1 MASVQPPNPVL
12 RSRVAAYLSLVFGA
26 AAAVVVLWF
35 LYKVMTAVLLLFF
48 ALVVTIALGAP
59 VRWFMRRGLS
69 RKLAA
74 VLTFII
80 FLGVVVTMVALI
92 APMVAAQIVR
102 LLKSFPNF
110 INDLNEQMAALFVR
124 YPELQGLLAADA
136 SALDGVVPS
145 VGHLFGGALGVSL
158 SLLAFLALLVI
169 FLSFVLYTLLDPV
182 PVVRGYLAS
191 LPTDYRRPG
200 VRALARASRS
210 VVGWTK
216 AALILGVIEAVAVFI
231 FLTWMDVPGALVW
244 AALAF
249 FAEFIPRI
257 GGYVMAAPPVLIS
270 LTIGPMTALW
280 VALFYLISNEILGN
294 VVAPRIRGT
303 TMQLHPVLLLF
314 FTLAFAL
321 AFGLLGAIV
330 ATPAAAFFSAY
341 YGEFYLKRGAA
352 ERV

>member
-1 MASVQPPNPVL
+1 MASVQPPSPVL
-12 RSRVAAYLSLVFGA
+12 RSRVAAYLALVFGA

-35 LYKVMTAVLLLFF
+35 LFKVMTAVLLLFF
-48 ALVVTIALGAP
+48 ALVVTIALAAP
-59 VRWFMRRGLS
+59 VRWFMRRGVS

-74 VLTFII
+74 ALTFAI
-80 FLGVVVTMVALI
+80 FLGVVVAMVALI
-92 APMVAAQIVR
+92 APMIAAQVLR
-102 LLKSFPNF
+102 LLKRLPDF
-110 INDLNEQMAALFVR
+110 INDLNQQMAALFVQ

-136 SALDGVVPS
+136 SALEGVVPP
-145 VGHLFGGALGVSL
+145 VGDLFGGALGVSL

-169 FLSFVLYTLLDPV
+169 FLSFVLYTLLDPA
-182 PVVRGYLAS
+182 PIVRGYLGS
-191 LPTDYRRPG
+191 LPTEYRRPG
-200 VRALARASRS
+200 ARALARASRA

-216 AALILGVIEAVAVFI
+216 AALILGLIQAVAVFA
-231 FLTWMDVPGALVW
+231 FLTWMEVPGALVW

-270 LTIGPMTALW
+270 LTLGPMTALW
-280 VALFYLISNEILGN
+280 VALFYLVSNELLGN
-294 VVAPRIRGT
+294 FVAPRIRGT

-341 YGEFYLKRGAA
+341 YGEFYLKRGSAA
-352 ERV
+352 RV

>member
-1 MASVQPPNPVL
+1 MVSAQPPSPAL
-12 RSRVAAYLSLVFGA
+12 RSRAAAYMALVFGA
-26 AAAVVVLWF
+26 AAAVVLLWF

-48 ALVVTIALGAP
+48 ALVVTIALAAP
-59 VRWFMRRGLS
+59 VRWFVRRGLP
-69 RKLAA
+69 RKLSAI
-74 VLTFII
+74 VTFTL
-80 FLGVVVTMVALI
+80 FLGTVIALVAVV
-92 APMVAAQIVR
+92 APMIAAQIVTLVKR
-102 LLKSFPNF
+102 LPNF
-110 INDLNEQMAALFVR
+110 INDLNAQMAALFAQ

-158 SLLAFLALLVI
+158 SLLAFIALLVV

-182 PVVRGYLAS
+182 PVLRGYLGS
-191 LPTDYRRPG
+191 LPSDYRRSG
-200 VRALARASRS
+200 ARALARASRA

-216 AALILGVIEAVAVFI
+216 ASLILGVIEATAVFV

-257 GGYVMAAPPVLIS
+257 GGYVMAAPPILIS
-270 LTIGPMTALW
+270 LTLGPMTAVW
-280 VALFYLISNEILGN
+280 VAVFYLASNEILGN

-341 YGEFYLKRGAA
+341 YGEFYLKRGGA